1 MCCSAGR
8 RVCRLG
14 SGLTNRLPALQ
25 NNRRIRGRQSNV
37 SSIPAISTKRLKME
51 AFAEGDI
58 PAVAAILAEPDVTKN
73 ITANGSTPERCLASA
88 AARISRHNK
97 SWAERGYGVWA
108 VKARDDS
115 AAPRGGLL
123 GWCGFAEPDVGED
136 PEILYGYAPDAWGRG
151 LAQEAARAAIDW
163 LFAETS
169 HGGVSAIIFGRLNPV
184 SVAIAG
190 KFGMKLRGTM
200 SMPDFLPDRAL
211 AEDVLDYEIW
221 RLGHG
226 RTRDL
231 DALLFQAPYKGGQIA
246 TLGLRDTAAVEQA
259 FCDAASQRNDCVAI
273 APTELDR
280 RVRQA
285 FQQGMAEPY
294 LDWYHVPRADW
305 RANRSHG
312 ERT

>member
-1 MCCSAGR
+1 MD
-8 RVCRLG
+8 
-14 SGLTNRLPALQ
+14 
-25 NNRRIRGRQSNV
+25 
-37 SSIPAISTKRLKME
+37 SIPAISTKRLKLE
-51 AFAEGDI
+51 AFAESDI
-58 PAVAAILAEPDVTKN
+58 PGLAAILAEPDVTKN

-97 SWAERGYGVWA
+97 TWAEQGYGVWA

-123 GWCGFAEPDVGED
+123 GWCGFAEPDVGAD

-163 LFAETS
+163 LFAATS
-169 HGGVSAIIFGRLNPV
+169 HGGVSAIIFRRLNPV

-190 KFGMKLRGTM
+190 KFGMKHRGTM
-200 SMPDFLPDRAL
+200 SMADFLPDRVL

-259 FCDAASQRNDCVAI
+259 FCDAGRQRHGYAGI
-273 APTELDR
+273 ERAELDR

-285 FQQGMAEPY
+285 FQQGMAEPN
-294 LDWYHVPRADW
+294 LDWYHIPRADW
-305 RANRSHG
+305 RVDGSHG